1 MAKAS
6 SALFVLIILVAL
18 IMLSQSATVVW
29 RTLEKDPPSVFNYGP
44 GGISYFYAD
53 AIIRTGDV
61 NVIYDLPEIR
71 NYNPQKHVLLLLSP
85 DIQLSDKDVDSV
97 LSWVEKGGTA
107 IVGDEVNTTFLLIS
121 KLGFQ
126 QTYRLPA
133 LLTSQCYIANGS
145 IIEVLL
151 NVFVIYVPLNVT
163 VPFQSI
169 CVNEYGPMVYNV
181 VYGKG
186 RVYLMGD
193 SSLVINEI
201 FVKAPASFSNNTAFV
216 YGLIG
221 DKTLV
226 VYEGS
231 RIYGYAELRALSTGF
246 TMLFSFIGT
255 VFSNIM
261 NLGLVPRTIFL
272 LVLMVLSTVLVMAKF
287 GTPRSLRKIFKS
299 EQKGVDEKKM
309 FDLSKLLKDISL
321 GVKTWVESMKTK

>member
-6 SALFVLIILVAL
+6 SALFILIILVAL

-44 GGISYFYAD
+44 GGVSYFYAD
-53 AIIRTGDV
+53 AIIRAGDV
-61 NVIYDLPEIR
+61 NVIYDLSELR
-71 NYNPQKHVLLLLSP
+71 SYNPQKYVLILLSP
-85 DIQLSDKDVDSV
+85 DIPLSDKEVDSV
-97 LSWVEKGGTA
+97 LSWVEIGGTA
-107 IVGDEVNTTFLLIS
+107 IVGDEVNTTFLLTS

-133 LLTSQCYIANGS
+133 LLTSQCYLANGS

-151 NVFVIYVPLNVT
+151 NVFVIYAPVNAS
-163 VPFQSI
+163 VPFQPI
-169 CVNEYGPMVYNV
+169 CVNEYGPMVYNI
-181 VYGKG
+181 VYGRG
-186 RVYLMGD
+186 RIYLMGD
-193 SSLVINEI
+193 SSVVINEI
-201 FVKAPASFSNNTAFV
+201 FVKAPASFNNNTAFV
-216 YGLIG
+216 YGLVG
-221 DKTLV
+221 DKSIV

-246 TMLFSFIGT
+246 TLLFSFIGM

-272 LVLMVLSTVLVMAKF
+272 LVLTLLSTALVMAKF